1 MPRATAAPMPR
12 LAPVT
17 RQTLPVISNTFMP
30 YLLTQ
35 TVLQARSSPFLASVI
50 AVEAGTAA
58 QPREKAVAAPTAGY
72 ARRPRS
78 LPVLIPRYDRPSLH
92 RARACGRDRS
102 CLEPSSSKHG
112 CT

>member
-17 RQTLPVISNTFMP
+17 RQTLPVISNAFMP
-30 YLLTQ
+30 YLLAQ
-35 TVLQARSSPFLASVI
+35 TVPQARSSFFLTSVI

-58 QPREKAVAAPTAGY
+58 QPREKAVAAPTAGG

-78 LPVLIPRYDRPSLH
+78 LPVWIPRYDRASLH
-92 RARACGRDRS
+92 GVRLCERDRTGV
-102 CLEPSSSKHG
+102 E
-112 CT
+112 